1 MKNLILVCCLLLTRS
16 AWAQQGTI
24 EYKMTLGN
32 GGAQGM
38 TSSSTLYFA
47 NGNVRTDATMALPG
61 ATRPIKQSVLMLKS
75 NPKTMVTLNEANHT
89 YTETEMNTVNST
101 TNGKTTV
108 KILGKETVQ
117 NLPCTHVLLSF
128 AKGGMEVW
136 TTKAIPGYESLASF
150 WKTSRNFGSSDVY
163 SELVKNGADGFFVKM
178 KSPGD
183 KGGMNMELVRY
194 DPRPVSAALFII
206 PKGYQKTEGFDPE
219 KMKNMSPAERQK
231 LMQEMM
237 KQYGG
242 KQ

>member
-1 MKNLILVCCLLLTRS
+1 MKNLITAFCLLFTLP

-38 TSSSTLYFA
+38 TSSSTMYFA
-47 NGNVRTDATMALPG
+47 NGNVRTDATITLPG
-61 ATRPIKQSVLMLKS
+61 TARAIRQSVLMLTS
-75 NPKTMVTLNEANHT
+75 SPKTMITLNEANHT
-89 YTETEMNTVNST
+89 YTETDMGT
-101 TNGKTTV
+101 TKGGTEGKTTV

-117 NLPCTHVLLSF
+117 NMACTHALLTF
-128 AKGGMEVW
+128 GKGGMEVW
-136 TTKAIPGYESLASF
+136 TTKDIPGYESLASF

-178 KSPGD
+178 KPAGG
-183 KGGMNMELVRY
+183 KGGMNMELVRF
-194 DPRPVSAALFII
+194 DPRPVSAALFAI

-231 LMQEMM
+231 MMQEMM